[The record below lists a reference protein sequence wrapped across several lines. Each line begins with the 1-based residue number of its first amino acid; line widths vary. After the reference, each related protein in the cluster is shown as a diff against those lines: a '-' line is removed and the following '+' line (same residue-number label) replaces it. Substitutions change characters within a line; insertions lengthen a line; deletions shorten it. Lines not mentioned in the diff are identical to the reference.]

1 MVLESYGYR
10 SHISLK
16 IVTRR
21 RKGMDAPFRYAT
33 EPDSRRV
40 STRVREPNVTLD
52 LEGVYLERIR
62 AKKNEMSGLASKLPL
77 GLILYLTRAA
87 FTEIS

>member
-33 EPDSRRV
+33 EPDCRRV

-52 LEGVYLERIR
+52 LEGVYLVRFR
-62 AKKNEMSGLASKLPL
+62 GKKNEMSGLASNVTAK
-77 GLILYLTRAA
+77 IK
-87 FTEIS
+87 FVS

>member
-1 MVLESYGYR
+1 MVLGSYGYR

-52 LEGVYLERIR
+52 LEGVYLVRFGG
-62 AKKNEMSGLASKLPL
+62 KKNEMSGLASNVTAK
-77 GLILYLTRAA
+77 IK
-87 FTEIS
+87 FVS

>member
-16 IVTRR
+16 IVTRH

-52 LEGVYLERIR
+52 LEGVYLVRFGG
-62 AKKNEMSGLASKLPL
+62 KKNEMSGLASNVTAK
-77 GLILYLTRAA
+77 IK
-87 FTEIS
+87 FVS

>member
-1 MVLESYGYR
+1 MLESYGYR

-16 IVTRR
+16 IVTRH
-21 RKGMDAPFRYAT
+21 RKGMGAPFRYAT

-52 LEGVYLERIR
+52 LEGVYLERLR

-77 GLILYLTRAA
+77 RLSLYLSRAA

>member
-21 RKGMDAPFRYAT
+21 RKGIDAPFRYAT

-52 LEGVYLERIR
+52 LEGVYLVRFGG
-62 AKKNEMSGLASKLPL
+62 KKNEMSGLASNVTAK
-77 GLILYLTRAA
+77 IK
-87 FTEIS
+87 FVS